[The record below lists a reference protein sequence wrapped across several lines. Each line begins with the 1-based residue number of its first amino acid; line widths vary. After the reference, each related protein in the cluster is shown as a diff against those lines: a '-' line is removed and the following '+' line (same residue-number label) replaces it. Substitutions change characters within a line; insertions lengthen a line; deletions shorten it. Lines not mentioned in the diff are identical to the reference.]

1 MNEADAIKRI
11 KNGDIEAF
19 EDIVAL
25 YETKVCGII
34 YQIVRNQNE
43 VEDIAQEVFIKVF
56 KNINKFE
63 EKSSLYTWI
72 YRITVNMCIDTMKK
86 RKSVVYIDEKLE
98 TGDGEIERQFESDQK
113 TDEIYEKKELK
124 DIINKCIE
132 ELPEKQRMMIILRDI
147 KGFSYEEISSFT
159 KTNIGTVKSQIN
171 RARLKLKELLEKKG
185 TIVDYVE
192 SKD

>member
-72 YRITVNMCIDTMKK
+72 YRITVNMCIDTIKK

>member
-124 DIINKCIE
+124 DIIKKCIE

>member
-72 YRITVNMCIDTMKK
+72 YRITVNMCIDTIKK

-124 DIINKCIE
+124 DIIKKCIE